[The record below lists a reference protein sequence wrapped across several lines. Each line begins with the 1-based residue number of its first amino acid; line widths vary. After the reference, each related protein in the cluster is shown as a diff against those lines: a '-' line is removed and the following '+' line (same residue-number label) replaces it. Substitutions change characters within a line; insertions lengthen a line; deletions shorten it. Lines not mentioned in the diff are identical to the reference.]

1 MLTHSKVK
9 KQCDWSLFFILTHI
23 VVSKRWSTSICS
35 DEYWVVTASPN
46 TSALLVHPWHHDN
59 CFCLPATVI
68 MTKLLCQSSDCRW
81 LVFFTHQKQHEAT
94 YLCVCVHVCV
104 KPWLLDCVLYCKVTN
119 VSHKA
124 DNLLS
129 AAALLV
135 NEVRE
140 LQSTQSTLH
149 HQQEQTG
156 TPERSHHCDC
166 YPLPHPTVP
175 VHQIQLKLSTTSFRR
190 STCAARWQFSRFQ
203 IQLLSI
209 NSI

>member
-1 MLTHSKVK
+1 MNTELWQQV
-9 KQCDWSLFFILTHI
+9 QILQHC
-23 VVSKRWSTSICS
+23 SSIP
-35 DEYWVVTASPN
+35 DTMITASVSLQQWSWQN
-46 TSALLVHPWHHDN
+46 CSVKALTAD
-59 CFCLPATVI
+59 
-68 MTKLLCQSSDCRW
+68 DC
-81 LVFFTHQKQHEAT
+81 FFTHQKQHEAT
-94 YLCVCVHVCV
+94 YLCVCIHVCV
-104 KPWLLDCVLYCKVTN
+104 KPWLLDCVLYWKVTN

-124 DNLLS
+124 NNLLS

-156 TPERSHHCDC
+156 TPEWSHHCDC
-166 YPLPHPTVP
+166 YPLPHHTSSPNT
-175 VHQIQLKLSTTSFRR
+175 TTSFRR

>member
-1 MLTHSKVK
+1 M
-9 KQCDWSLFFILTHI
+9 
-23 VVSKRWSTSICS
+23 VSKRWSTSICS
-35 DEYWVVTASPN
+35 DEYWVVTTSPN

-68 MTKLLCQSSDCRW
+68 MTELLCQSSDCRW
-81 LVFFTHQKQHEAT
+81 LFFFTHQKQHEAT
-94 YLCVCVHVCV
+94 YLCVCIHVCV
-104 KPWLLDCVLYCKVTN
+104 KPWLLDCVLYFKVTN

-124 DNLLS
+124 NNLLS

-166 YPLPHPTVP
+166 YPLPHLTIP

>member
-1 MLTHSKVK
+1 MNTELW
-9 KQCDWSLFFILTHI
+9 QQIQILQHC
-23 VVSKRWSTSICS
+23 SSIP
-35 DEYWVVTASPN
+35 DTMITASVSLQQWSWQN
-46 TSALLVHPWHHDN
+46 CSVKALTAGD
-59 CFCLPATVI
+59 CF
-68 MTKLLCQSSDCRW
+68 
-81 LVFFTHQKQHEAT
+81 FFTHQKQHEAT
-94 YLCVCVHVCV
+94 YLCVCIHVCV
-104 KPWLLDCVLYCKVTN
+104 KPWLLDCVLYWKVTN

-124 DNLLS
+124 NNLLS

-149 HQQEQTG
+149 HQQEQTR

-166 YPLPHPTVP
+166 YPFPHPTVP